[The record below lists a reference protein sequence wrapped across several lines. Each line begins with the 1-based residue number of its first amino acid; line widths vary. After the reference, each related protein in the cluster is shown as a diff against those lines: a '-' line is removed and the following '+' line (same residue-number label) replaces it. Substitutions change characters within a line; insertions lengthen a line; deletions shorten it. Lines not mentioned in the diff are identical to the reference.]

1 MFSTRLLNYLLPH
14 EDSIRHGY
22 RFEMKSYL
30 LKFLRPLTWLLWGM
44 LIIGMIDH
52 FLLDPRGLAV
62 LPEWLFDWLLILMWR
77 KQRIHLPTRP
87 PKQRT
92 RSGGTLNASKVI

>member
-1 MFSTRLLNYLLPH
+1 LNYLLPH

-22 RFEMKSYL
+22 RFEMRSYL

-62 LPEWLFDWLLILMWR
+62 LPEWLFDWLLILMWPVLLAVWFGWKEHE
-77 KQRIHLPTRP
+77 KQ
-87 PKQRT
+87 K
-92 RSGGTLNASKVI
+92 SKNSPADTSSETTDA